1 MKTISY
7 KIKMTEELEKVISQD
22 SRICSSMYRFA
33 FNRFNEGLKN
43 LAVYSKLTETYDMN
57 SHLVN
62 SVMRNAATLATLNKG
77 KKIHFGKFKKF

>member
-1 MKTISY
+1 MKTISF
-7 KIKMTEELEKVISQD
+7 KIKPDNELEKIVSQD

-33 FNRFNEGLKN
+33 FKRFNDGLKN
-43 LAVYSKLTETYDMN
+43 LTVYSKLTETYDVN

-77 KKIHFGKFKKF
+77 KTVYFGKFKQF